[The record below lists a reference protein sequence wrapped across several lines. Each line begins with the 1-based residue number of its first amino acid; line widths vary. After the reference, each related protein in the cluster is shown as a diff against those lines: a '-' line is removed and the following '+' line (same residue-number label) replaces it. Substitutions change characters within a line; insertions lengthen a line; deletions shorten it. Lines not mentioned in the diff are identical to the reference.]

1 MYRYRSLFDW
11 LAMLWRPRYLRV
23 CERLSSELT
32 EDMSA
37 KPQFLALFIAFSL
50 LHVFSMASANESL
63 GNLAQYPPERIELTI
78 TTADNGRPQ
87 LQPEELTLNSG
98 QYYRLTLDCP
108 DVRDDL
114 AGWRIEMPEFLNNA
128 HLRLVTVGDIE
139 VHLQGLSFNAIECD
153 EIGSAHVS
161 FVPIKPGVYPL
172 YVGNVPLAVG
182 RPIGESGVQ
191 VEGNFV
197 FGEIVVR

>member
-1 MYRYRSLFDW
+1 
-11 LAMLWRPRYLRV
+11 
-23 CERLSSELT
+23 
-32 EDMSA
+32 MSA
-37 KPQFLALFIAFSL
+37 KRSIFTICLAAFFSYAFSY
-50 LHVFSMASANESL
+50 SAVAESL
-63 GNLAQYPPERIELTI
+63 GDLAQYPPERIGLKI
-78 TTADNGRPQ
+78 TTTDNGRPE
-87 LQPEELTLNSG
+87 LHPEELILNSG
-98 QYYRLTLDCP
+98 EYYRLTLDCP

-161 FVPIKPGVYPL
+161 FVPIKPGLYPL
-172 YVGNVPLAVG
+172 YIGNVPLAVG

-191 VEGNFV
+191 AKGNYV

>member
-1 MYRYRSLFDW
+1 
-11 LAMLWRPRYLRV
+11 MLCRPRYRQG
-23 CERLSSELT
+23 CELLSPELS

-37 KPQFLALFIAFSL
+37 KTQCCTFAIATLFAHIFS
-50 LHVFSMASANESL
+50 SAAANESL

-191 VEGNFV
+191 AGGNFV

>member
-1 MYRYRSLFDW
+1 MILKRSLFT
-11 LAMLWRPRYLRV
+11 LCLVAFF
-23 CERLSSELT
+23 
-32 EDMSA
+32 A
-37 KPQFLALFIAFSL
+37 QAFSYW
-50 LHVFSMASANESL
+50 AAAESL
-63 GNLAQYPPERIELTI
+63 GNLAQYPPKRISLTI
-78 TTADNGRPQ
+78 TTADSGSPE

-98 QYYRLTLDCP
+98 QYYRLTIDCP

-114 AGWRIEMPEFLNNA
+114 AGWRIEMAEFLNNV

-153 EIGSAHVS
+153 EIGTAHVS
-161 FVPIKPGVYPL
+161 FVPIKPGAYPL

-191 VEGNFV
+191 TEGNYIL
-197 FGEIVVR
+197 GEIVVR

>member
-50 LHVFSMASANESL
+50 LHVFSMAAANESL

-191 VEGNFV
+191 AEGNFV

>member
-1 MYRYRSLFDW
+1 
-11 LAMLWRPRYLRV
+11 
-23 CERLSSELT
+23 
-32 EDMSA
+32 MSA
-37 KPQFLALFIAFSL
+37 KPQFLVLSIGLSL
-50 LHVFSMASANESL
+50 LHAFSGASANESL
-63 GNLAQYPPERIELTI
+63 GNLAQYPPERAVITI
-78 TTADNGRPQ
+78 TTADNGAPQ
-87 LQPEELTLNSG
+87 LQPDELVLDSG
-98 QYYRLTLDCP
+98 QYYRLTINCP

-114 AGWRIEMPEFLNNA
+114 TGWRMEMPEFLNNA

-191 VEGNFV
+191 AKGNFV